1 MCFVHPST
9 VPQCAVYKSAGVT
22 LSWSSNDWSP
32 SINGTR
38 ACGDIDLFWSEQ
50 TAPRDFL
57 CHILGLDPDLPLKVE
72 YVQLWLWW
80 SAWVATI
87 IHLAVLMIA
96 TRDVSMTCVWL
107 GDYKIGARS
116 IDRLVGTLIRE
127 CKMGKRERGEVGK
140 VLSQL
145 LHSHC
150 SSQCE
155 AEVRSELRPLWLWA
169 TGKRVLGCQATKSGG
184 GCLFPAAHNQSGCS
198 QPLNVSRVPVTFL
211 SKYWGSFE
219 NVFIKS
225 GAKIVSSNPRTTR
238 LTTLYLLFV
247 KRNTSIVLKVV

>member
-1 MCFVHPST
+1 MCFFHPST

-107 GDYKIGARS
+107 NDYKIGARS
-116 IDRLVGTLIRE
+116 IDRLNGTLMRE
-127 CKMGKRERGEVGK
+127 CKMGKRERGDVGK
-140 VLSQL
+140 VLNQL

-150 SSQCE
+150 SSHCE
-155 AEVRSELRPLWLWA
+155 AEVRQYWILNILPYTVCGQSSHSQIGGNNFVWWKHFQKTLNSWTERSEAHLKLFKSELRWKQAAWLPSN
-169 TGKRVLGCQATKSGG
+169 KEGG
-184 GCLFPAAHNQSGCS
+184 
-198 QPLNVSRVPVTFL
+198 
-211 SKYWGSFE
+211 
-219 NVFIKS
+219 
-225 GAKIVSSNPRTTR
+225 
-238 LTTLYLLFV
+238 
-247 KRNTSIVLKVV
+247 